1 VTTDRPPLVVRFGR
15 LGDLVLTWPALAY
28 LAGVHGPLE
37 LVTAARYAGWMA
49 ELPWI
54 GRVWPLEA
62 GASDLADVV
71 ALARRIREAGHGPVI
86 DLHASLRSRALC
98 TALGG
103 ADRRVAKD
111 SLGRRARIGMRTGE
125 ARVRLGS
132 APVRPFVRRFL
143 DAVGAPGDAASV
155 PSLRRDDGPE
165 PVGEGGPRLA
175 LLPGAR
181 RATKRWAAE
190 RHGELARRWRAET
203 GGAAL
208 VAFGPGEEQLAAAV
222 VAAADG
228 AARPVSDL
236 ELGAIGRELSR
247 CAVAV
252 GGDTGLLHLAA
263 AVGAHPVGLFGPTGV
278 EMGYWPWEG
287 RGIALAP
294 ELPCHPCTL
303 YGSDSCPLDHHD
315 CLARLEPDRVLATA
329 LSLLEGSR

>member
-1 VTTDRPPLVVRFGR
+1 MRFGR

-28 LAGVHGPLE
+28 LAGIHGPLE
-37 LVTAARYAGWMA
+37 LVTAARYAPWMA

-54 GRVWPLEA
+54 GRVWSLEA
-62 GASDLADVV
+62 RASDLADVM
-71 ALARRIREAGHGPVI
+71 ALARRIRETGHGPVI

-111 SLGRRARIGMRTGE
+111 SLSRRARIGMRTGE

-132 APVRPFVRRFL
+132 APVRPFVTRFL
-143 DAVGAPGDAASV
+143 DAVEAPGDTASV
-155 PSLRRDDGPE
+155 PELPPADDRGGVE
-165 PVGEGGPRLA
+165 EGWPQLA

-190 RHGELARRWRAET
+190 RHGELARRWKAET
-203 GGAAL
+203 GGSAL
-208 VAFGPGEEQLAAAV
+208 VAFGPGEEELASEV
-222 VAAADG
+222 IEVAGG
-228 AARPVSDL
+228 AARPVADL
-236 ELGAIGRELSR
+236 DLVAIGGELSR

-263 AVGAHPVGLFGPTGV
+263 AAGARPVGLFGPTGV
-278 EMGYWPWEG
+278 EMGYWPWGG

-294 ELPCHPCTL
+294 DLPCHPCTL
-303 YGSDSCPLDHHD
+303 YGSDSCPLEHHD
-315 CLARLEPDRVLATA
+315 CLARLEPDQVLAAA
-329 LSLLEGSR
+329 LSLLEGGR